1 MATIPTRHL
10 RTSILD
16 QLGLAY
22 DRSDL
27 AKRLEDADN
36 ARKLKEA
43 ELAARKLKEAEL
55 AEAHQR
61 ELMSALENT
70 AHKYSLEEV
79 MANEHFRRM
88 LDSIATT
95 RIGFARNPDLNK
107 YGYAYNPTDGTWVPA
122 TWEDVQEDGE
132 LPGAPWYR
140 TAREAINA
148 VYDDALRGDHGENLA
163 GFELDDL
170 YAQMNRLVDERA
182 KSILDS
188 SDDRDAL
195 LETFKKG
202 KIYDDEGKVIPFES
216 HSPLYTFASTFL
228 PMRTI
233 GSSSFSPWAEPELQA
248 RSTIGEDLRNAGLDA
263 GEAALSFFNPAGRV
277 LTKAVRAGTKLAG
290 KGIPKIPSMVNK
302 FLKGASDKASDIYSK
317 PWVQLAA
324 EGGVGNLANYGIV
337 HGADYI
343 TDPENTTQGGE
354 FNKTGAVIAG
364 LMGALPGVVGGMLD
378 KAGKGGALGASI
390 LLSPEE
396 KARSIIAES
405 LDINPNQVD
414 KGLVNG
420 LLAKGATWEDFLKKP
435 FRDIESEGYPF
446 AGIAKVPR
454 APKELMT
461 GDVDNVIADLKNV
474 FPQSRHSAID
484 DFFDKNQGEVKD
496 LTGGIYPYYARDF
509 ADVPQT
515 HPESWDAFGVLS
527 GDSPQ
532 FYKSAFKVPL
542 KDKKETIEGLSKDE
556 IEKRMQRGDRLSKE
570 YATRHKIHD
579 MATGSK
585 DVQWDAPIWSGK
597 KNFVKNKQSIN
608 PGSAVIRRG
617 LLGLNREVG
626 IGDPH
631 NNWGQHLGTNDPIYE
646 RTRTRVPTK
655 KKED

>member
-27 AKRLEDADN
+27 AKRLADADN
-36 ARKLKEA
+36 
-43 ELAARKLKEAEL
+43 ARKLKEAEL

-61 ELMSALENT
+61 ELMGSLGNT
-70 AHKYSLEEV
+70 AHKYSLEEI
-79 MANEHFRRM
+79 MANEHYKKM
-88 LDSIATT
+88 LESIART
-95 RIGFARNPDLNK
+95 RVGFALNPDLDK
-107 YGYAYNPTDGTWVPA
+107 YGYEYDPKTGEWSGAP
-122 TWEDVQEDGE
+122 WEDVQEDGE

-163 GFELDDL
+163 GFGLDDL

-182 KSILDS
+182 KAILDGAE
-188 SDDRDAL
+188 DRDAL
-195 LETFKKG
+195 LEAFKKG

-248 RSTIGEDLRNAGLDA
+248 RSTFGEDLRNLGLDA
-263 GEAALSFFNPAGRV
+263 GETALTVFNPAGK
-277 LTKAVRAGTKLAG
+277 LLSKGVRAGTKFAA
-290 KGIPKIPSMVNK
+290 KRTPKIPSMVNK
-302 FLKGASDKASDIYSK
+302 LLKGASDKASDIYSK
-317 PWVQLAA
+317 PWVQLTA
-324 EGGVGNLANYGIV
+324 EGGIGNLANYGAI

-343 TDPENTTQGGE
+343 ADPENTTQGGE
-354 FNKTGAVIAG
+354 FNKTGAAIAG
-364 LMGALPGVVGGMLD
+364 IVGALPGMTGGLLD
-378 KAGKGGALGASI
+378 KMGKGGALGASI
-390 LLSPEE
+390 LLSPKE

-405 LDINPNQVD
+405 LNINPNQVD

-420 LLAKGATWEDFLKKP
+420 LLEKDATWADFLKKP
-435 FRDIESEGYPF
+435 FREIESEGYPF
-446 AGIAKVPR
+446 AGIAQVPR
-454 APKELMT
+454 QSQKGGMLQGDRQMLLDDLKDVFPESRHGNIKDWMEMNPKE
-461 GDVDNVIADLKNV
+461 VQDLAGGSSY
-474 FPQSRHSAID
+474 SRYNRD
-484 DFFDKNQGEVKD
+484 DAG
-496 LTGGIYPYYARDF
+496 
-509 ADVPQT
+509 VPGT
-515 HPESWDAFGVLS
+515 TTESWDVFGVTA
-527 GDSPQ
+527 DQSPQ

-542 KDKKETIEGLSKDE
+542 KNESETIEGLAKDE
-556 IEKRMQRGDRLSKE
+556 IERRMQRGDKLSKDYE
-570 YATRHKIHD
+570 TRRKIHD

-585 DVQWDAPIWSGK
+585 SVQWDAPIWSGK

-608 PGSAVIRRG
+608 PGSAVVRRG

-631 NNWGQHLGTNDPIYE
+631 NNWGQHFGLGDPIYE

-655 KKED
+655 NKEKE